1 MTITRL
7 EKYKGATW
15 LVELDDETTVF
26 LHQSIVHDNLLY
38 IDMEISTEA
47 MNDII
52 RQSQRRK
59 AWEYALYLLDVRDYS
74 YTEMFNK
81 LSSKDYGDETCFE
94 TMEKLVRLGMIDDR
108 RYAQSLARKLVE
120 VKKYGYYKAVFEM
133 QRKGIDRELCEEIL
147 AEYDDDQY
155 ERLLQLINRKY
166 SRYLDDDDDGKGIA
180 KVKNA
185 LARAGYSYDVINTA
199 IELYFEENE

>member
-15 LVELDDETTVF
+15 LVEIDGETTVF
-26 LHQSIVHDNLLY
+26 LHRSIVQDNSLY
-38 IDMEISTEA
+38 IDMEISAAA
-47 MNDII
+47 MKDII

-81 LSSKDYGDETCFE
+81 LSSKDYGDEICFE

-120 VKKYGYYKAVFEM
+120 VKKYGYYKAIFEM

-185 LARAGYSYDVINTA
+185 LARAGYSYDSINTA
-199 IELYFEENE
+199 IELYFEEDE

>member
-15 LVELDDETTVF
+15 LVELDGETTVF
-26 LHQSIVHDNLLY
+26 LHKSIVHDNSLY
-38 IDMEISTEA
+38 VDMEISTEA

-74 YTEMFNK
+74 YTEMFDK

-120 VKKYGYYKAVFEM
+120 VKKYGYYKAIFEM

-185 LARAGYSYDVINTA
+185 LARAGYGYDSINTA
-199 IELYFEENE
+199 IELYFEDNE